1 MQWIQSLFV
10 FLAALAAAGYLI
22 YKWMPKSKTKKES
35 SCGTDCGC
43 H

>member
-1 MQWIQSLFV
+1 MEWIQPLFV
-10 FLAALAAAGYLI
+10 FLAAGSAVGYLI
-22 YKWMPKSKTKKES
+22 FKWMPKSKKNKDS